1 MASDNGIV
9 QYSILL
15 TYEAVAPARPFY
27 SEGIHPG
34 GVSHFQY
41 RGNRG
46 YRAKL
51 SLGKEDSR

>member
-1 MASDNGIV
+1 MV
-9 QYSILL
+9 WQQ
-15 TYEAVAPARPFY
+15 TVAYPLCLMSCTAWR
-27 SEGIHPG
+27 
-34 GVSHFQY
+34 VSHFQY